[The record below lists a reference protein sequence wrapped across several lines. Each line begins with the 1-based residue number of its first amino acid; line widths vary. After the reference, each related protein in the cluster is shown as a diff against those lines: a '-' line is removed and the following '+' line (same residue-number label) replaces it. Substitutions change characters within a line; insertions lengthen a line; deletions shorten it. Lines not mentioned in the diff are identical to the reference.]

1 MDANQLPYIQ
11 KTMVSAF
18 DLVSSKADMK
28 NDIGLASEY
37 DKFDI
42 ILYDSGKDLDSEI
55 TVSFSKFALID
66 NTNNIKLLAYQDIQP
81 DKYGTPCAFWFK
93 HLTLPEPLELYNKDC
108 CFVFNLNSNDWWMC
122 MEAKDHCII
131 KSRTLLKTM
140 RQGCIDAAIGLEL
153 SPWDAVHGKEKV
165 RGPHTE
171 VTGDK
176 DKNN

>member
-1 MDANQLPYIQ
+1 MKAFCAMDANQLPFIQ

-81 DKYGTPCAFWFK
+81 DKYGTPCAFWY
-93 HLTLPEPLELYNKDC
+93 HLL
-108 CFVFNLNSNDWWMC
+108 
-122 MEAKDHCII
+122 I
-131 KSRTLLKTM
+131 K
-140 RQGCIDAAIGLEL
+140 
-153 SPWDAVHGKEKV
+153 
-165 RGPHTE
+165 
-171 VTGDK
+171 
-176 DKNN
+176 